1 MNYPKL
7 FTRGKIGG
15 LELKNRIVLPP
26 MGTNMASYTGE
37 ATDEIIRF
45 YTERAKGGC
54 GLIITEITRIDDVTG
69 VGMTGQLSVTS
80 GSFVRKLVQLTDAVH
95 QYDSRIFLQLQHPG
109 REISSRSLG
118 GVQPVAPSPIPCKVV
133 GETPR
138 ELTEAECED
147 LIRKFVTGAVYAKMA
162 GFDGVELHAAHGYL
176 LNQFLSPYT
185 NKRTDRFGGSPENRM
200 TFIREI
206 ILGIHRACGSA
217 FPVSVRL
224 SCDEYVEGGLTP
236 ADGVWI
242 ARQLEQL
249 GVAAIDVSAGIYESG
264 YASIE
269 PQGLPEGWK
278 KHLAAEIKKNVSIPV
293 IAVNNIKYPATAERY
308 LEEGVCDFAAIGRG
322 QLADPQWGAKAK
334 AGRDDEIRKC
344 LGCMHCFNCLGK
356 LHPIECTVNP
366 VVGREGRFNE
376 DTLKRDGD
384 GRTVVVVGGG
394 PAGMHAALVCAKRGY
409 RVTLLERTDR
419 LGGTVNLAVIPP
431 HKEMLA
437 DLIKT
442 QTLELTHAGVDVRL
456 NTEATVESIRALAP
470 YGVILACGGSP
481 IIPGIPGV
489 ELAHVC
495 TAEQALSAQCELGG
509 KNVVIIGG
517 GVTGLETAEV
527 LAAKGNRV
535 TVVEMARQAGASLYA
550 TVRLFLTGRLQTAG
564 VKILTGKKLTEIRP
578 GEVALA
584 DSHSGEVSTLAVD
597 AVVLAMGVR
606 PLRTLAEQV
615 LDEFDHVTM
624 VGDVS
629 RPGQIADAMREANDK
644 AFVF

>member
-1 MNYPKL
+1 MKYEKL
-7 FTRGKIGG
+7 FTRGRIGN

-80 GSFVRKLVQLTDAVH
+80 GNFVRKLVQLTDAVH
-95 QYDSRIFLQLQHPG
+95 QYDSKIFLQLHHPG
-109 REISSRSLG
+109 REISSRALG
-118 GVQPVAPSPIPCKVV
+118 GVQPVAPSPIACKVV
-133 GETPR
+133 GEMPR

-200 TFIREI
+200 AFIREI
-206 ILGIHRACGSA
+206 ILGIRHACGPT

-224 SCDEYVEGGLTP
+224 SCDEYIEGGLTL
-236 ADGVWI
+236 ADGIWI
-242 ARQLEQL
+242 AQQLEQL
-249 GVAAIDVSAGIYESG
+249 GVAAINVSAGIYESG

-293 IAVNNIKYPATAERY
+293 IAVNNIKYPSTAERY
-308 LEEGVCDFAAIGRG
+308 LEEGVCDFVAIGRG
-322 QLADPQWGAKAK
+322 QIADSQWGLKAK
-334 AGRDDEIRKC
+334 EGRDDEIRKC
-344 LGCMHCFNCLGK
+344 LGCMYCFNCLGR

-366 VVGREGRFNE
+366 IVGREGKFNE
-376 DTLKRDGD
+376 DTLKRNG
-384 GRTVVVVGGG
+384 GGKPVVVVGGG
-394 PAGMHAALVCAKRGY
+394 PAGMQAALVCAKRGY
-409 RVTLLERTDR
+409 RVTLLERADR
-419 LGGTVNLAVIPP
+419 LGGTVNLAAIPP

-437 DLIKT
+437 ELIKT
-442 QTLELTHAGVDVRL
+442 QTLELEQAGVDVRL
-456 NTEATVESIRALAP
+456 NTEATVELLRSFQP
-470 YGVILACGGSP
+470 YGVILACGGAP
-481 IIPGIPGV
+481 IVPHIPG
-489 ELAHVC
+489 ADKSHVC
-495 TAEQALSAQCELGG
+495 TAEQALSGQPDLTG

-527 LAAKGNRV
+527 LAAKNNV
-535 TVVEMARQAGASLYA
+535 TVVEMAKHVGATLYA
-550 TVRLFLTGRLQTAG
+550 TVRLFLTGRLQAAG
-564 VKILTGKKLTEIRP
+564 VKILTLKKLTEIR
-578 GEVALA
+578 
-584 DSHSGEVSTLAVD
+584 DSKVVLTDSKSGEATVIPAD

-606 PLRTLAEQV
+606 PERSLAEQV
-615 LDEFDHVTM
+615 LDEFDHVTL

-629 RPGQIADAMREANDK
+629 RTGQIADAMREANDK